1 MTILIFKIIY
11 YIGLAVFCIVSLLA
25 LRQMNRFSYLGRA
38 IRPMMV
44 LYVLVS
50 LTIIV
55 FIQIYMT
62 NIDWDKPLFS
72 RSIPSIPSYKTLDT
86 SVSESSG
93 GIIDFI
99 RTFRFAQEP

>member
-1 MTILIFKIIY
+1 MAILIFKIIY

-38 IRPMMV
+38 IRPIMV

-50 LTIIV
+50 LTFIV
-55 FIQIYMT
+55 FIQLYMT
-62 NIDWDKPLFS
+62 NIDWDQSLFG
-72 RSIPSIPSYKTLDT
+72 RSVPSFSSYKNLDT
-86 SVSESSG
+86 SMSESSG
-93 GIIDFI
+93 GIIDFV